1 MALRGAHG
9 WVSPVFRAWRLLLGA
24 TIVAVLF
31 SQSAALAQPKPRF
44 PRFPIVGTPDRA
56 PVDLKRDWDML
67 KGRVTPEQTTNLT
80 NSPADELGPQWSGDD
95 RFIYFYSNR
104 VSATNGARGN
114 NFRIYVM
121 RPDGTDIRQVTTED
135 GDQIEPALSLNQN
148 RLAYVARASAAAPY
162 HLFVRNLTTGAVLSL
177 TRERTDL
184 PFTEVRQ
191 PTWSP
196 SGLEVAFAGKVGNF
210 YHIFVINVD
219 TGAIRQI
226 TAGNCNDLEPAW
238 SPDGNLI
245 AFTSDRTD
253 AAGTGSKPTT
263 DIWTVTAYARDP
275 ASAVVRRVTDFAPGG
290 VSSTNKQ
297 PSWSLRE
304 LPRFITGVNRPLLWL
319 AFASNRQ
326 DTNNDGT
333 PDAVGSTFDIYFLDA
348 TVLPDGSGLQTVE
361 PTAQVYR
368 IDARDDAY
376 AFNEEMPTWSQ
387 FTTALKLAHVSNRT
401 GNWDIFSTSI
411 VDVNAPELLK
421 ADVNENEIVEVIPR
435 VSLPGST
442 VRFRVRARDLESG
455 VAGVY
460 LQIKDPDSR
469 YQDAQGIE
477 HKIFLNAGPIPVGG
491 SGIIA
496 TIVPWEID
504 CQPIDPATNTYV
516 TLSNTLPGRPTM
528 IASRF
533 LGYPPE
539 MYEPGTDDFAA
550 FSGSQNPPKSH
561 WLRLYDDGP
570 ASQGGNEPEGE
581 VAGDGIYTNVWAT
594 PANNPSDWYLD
605 VIIYDR
611 AVNPFRPTQQSNW
624 KIYDNVWGFS
634 TRPFSAASKVL
645 FVSDYTLGQ
654 KFFQGRFGINF
665 ALDNVF
671 FTYWGAES
679 WLTGIDIDY
688 LPSSGFY
695 LSSATDTQPKPVAD
709 TWNALG
715 PGSYG
720 TRQPNGLPWP
730 NLAPWSVDPRIT
742 DSQDYDIWRILCRGP
757 VPQSVYLAY
766 LPRREQQPSPT
777 NPRTATQTVTVADR
791 CIIWAAPYAGDV
803 WAGNGTITDLNTQ
816 RDLTNFVAQGGRLY
830 VTGQDIGWALTL
842 NGTQPNAFYS
852 NISKA
857 QFINDQP
864 PSLNPLDRNT
874 LTGGNTL
881 ANPFSYTTWDR
892 HNYYRLSGSQLEY
905 SPPIAGGFQ
914 LQPGPDVNNL
924 YFNDGCP
931 NQRYVDGINPVSP
944 ARAELTFEDGVQG
957 LIYWFDAATSA
968 KVVFASFGHEGLN
981 RQYYV
986 DNNIAYGLNVPQKLM
1001 HNIICWLRTGTIV
1014 GTVRDVDG
1022 GAPIEGALVRAIFGG
1037 GNERTTGPQIGTA
1050 FTRRDGTYNIGGLD
1064 ASVYEVVAAFPGY
1077 TAQKVTLA
1085 GVHGGDFGETSFL
1098 LTKAEPGVLKGRVT
1112 YPDGTTPIQGAL
1124 VTATEVITGQQFTAV
1139 SDAQGNYVIPRLPTS
1154 RVEDG
1159 GGYDVTATKAG
1170 FSPDQPPQPVR
1181 VSIPPATEVT
1191 QDFRLK
1197 PAPGNVT
1204 GTVTRSDTGE
1214 PIANALVTVRSG
1226 STTVASATTD
1236 ENGQYTITGVDGGTY
1251 QATASAAG
1259 FSPQTKTITVVSN
1272 QTITEN
1278 FQLDPV
1284 PPGSV
1289 SGLVIRQG
1297 DQQPEEGVEVEVVSS
1312 NKTYT
1317 TVTGPVQTRD
1327 GYSFNWR
1334 IDGVDAGEYTV
1345 RVRKSGFTPVP
1356 ESRQITVQ
1364 SETET
1369 TGVNFTLKPLHTFS
1383 AGLSLISVPF
1393 DYPTQDPADVLNVP
1407 MGDRPNFRLFRW
1419 SLGRYVQYPTP
1430 PADRVLLGRGFFLNA
1445 PRPLIITQE
1454 GDSADTTVPYRI
1466 QLDPGWNMIGV
1477 PFNFPLRWLDMR
1489 VEDGANVLSVQEAIA
1504 SQAIRNGLWTYVSGQ
1519 YVLATELQPWLGYW
1533 IRANRAV
1540 TLLIDPAQR
1549 SRSALTR
1556 SAEPVQTDGWLVQI
1570 VASAGKVMD
1579 ASNYFGV
1586 ASRAADGYDAQFDV
1600 ERPPFIDGQP
1610 TVQVAF
1616 EHPEWGA
1623 YAGQYAVDV
1632 RSRAVGQVWRF
1643 TVTTN
1648 VSNSEVTLRFPNVA
1662 RVPRGLNLY
1671 LVDEVTGQRRS
1682 LRTLAA
1688 YTFRSGDGI
1697 TTRSFRI
1704 EVSNE
1709 HGTSLRISNVSL
1721 AGRGSTRT
1729 ISFSLSAEASVS
1741 VVVLRNGQP
1750 VRELLAQSTRAAGI
1764 NTVTWDGRDR
1774 SGVSLPAGAYTVE
1787 IRATGTDGQVARSV
1801 VPVVLTR

>member
-1 MALRGAHG
+1 MALRGANG
-9 WVSPVFRAWRLLLGA
+9 RVSPVMRAWVFILGA
-24 TIVAVLF
+24 TIAAVLC
-31 SQSAALAQPKPRF
+31 SQPTALAQSKPRV
-44 PRFPIVGTPDRA
+44 PRFPIVNSPDRA

-67 KGRVTPEQTTNLT
+67 KGRGTPEQTTNLT

-326 DTNNDGT
+326 DTNDDGT
-333 PDAVGSTFDIYFLDA
+333 PDAVGSTFDIYFMDA

-361 PTAQVYR
+361 PTAQVYH
-368 IDARDDAY
+368 IDARDPTY
-376 AFNEEMPTWSQ
+376 STNEEMPTWSQ

-421 ADVNENEIVEVIPR
+421 ADVNENEIVEVVPR
-435 VSLPGST
+435 VSLPGTT

-455 VAGVY
+455 VAAVY

-469 YQDAQGIE
+469 FQDAQGIE
-477 HKIFLNAGPIPVGG
+477 HKLYFNRGLEYVEPSILV
-491 SGIIA
+491 
-496 TIVPWEID
+496 TILPWEFD
-504 CQPIDPATNTYV
+504 CQPIDPATNQYV
-516 TLSNTLPGRPTM
+516 PITGVLPGRPTM
-528 IASRF
+528 LARRF
-533 LGYPPE
+533 GYPPQ
-539 MYEPGTDDFAA
+539 MYEPGFDDFPA
-550 FSGSQNPPKSH
+550 FSGVARPPKSH

-594 PANNPSDWYLD
+594 PADNPSDWYLD

-634 TRPFSAASKVL
+634 TRPFSATSKVL

-654 KFFQGRFGINF
+654 KFFQGRFGVNF

-671 FTYWGAES
+671 FTYWGTES
-679 WLTGIDIDY
+679 WLTGMDINY
-688 LPSSGFY
+688 LPWTGEAYSSPD
-695 LSSATDTQPKPVAD
+695 DTTPGSVAD

-720 TRQPNGLPWP
+720 TRQANGLPWP
-730 NLAPWSVDPRIT
+730 NILFFDPTIT
-742 DSQDYDIWRILCRGP
+742 DSQNYDIWRILCRGP

-842 NGTQPNAFYS
+842 NGTQPSAFLT
-852 NISKA
+852 NILKA
-857 QFINDQP
+857 QYLNDEH
-864 PSLNPLDRNT
+864 PSLLFYNRND
-874 LTGGNTL
+874 LSGGNTL
-881 ANPFSYTTWDR
+881 ANPFTHGTWDEHVYYELRQNDVVYNPPWAQNPR
-892 HNYYRLSGSQLEY
+892 H
-905 SPPIAGGFQ
+905 
-914 LQPGPDVNNL
+914 LQPGPDPNN
-924 YFNDGCP
+924 FRFHDGCP
-931 NQRYVDGINPVSP
+931 NQRYVDGVNPIAP
-944 ARAELTFEDGVQG
+944 ARTEITFEDGVQG
-957 LIYWFDAATSA
+957 LIYWFEASTGS

-981 RQYYV
+981 RHYYMLGE
-986 DNNIAYGLNVPQKLM
+986 NAYGRNVSQALM

-1159 GGYDVTATKAG
+1159 GGYDVTATKEG

-1197 PAPGNVT
+1197 PAPGNIT

-1214 PIANALVTVRSG
+1214 PIANARVTVRTG
-1226 STTVASATTD
+1226 TTPEPSATTD

-1312 NKTYT
+1312 NRTYRT
-1317 TVTGPVQTRD
+1317 TTGPAQTEN
-1327 GYSFNWR
+1327 GYTFNWR
-1334 IDGVDAGEYTV
+1334 ITGVDAGEYTV

-1393 DYPTQDPADVLNVP
+1393 DYPGQDAADVLNVP

-1533 IRANRAV
+1533 VRANRAV

-1556 SAEPVQTDGWLVQI
+1556 SAEPVKTDGWLVQI
-1570 VASAGKVMD
+1570 VASAGNVMD

-1586 ASRAADGYDAQFDV
+1586 ASRASDGYDALFDV
-1600 ERPPFIDGQP
+1600 ERPPLVDGHP
-1610 TVQVAF
+1610 MVQVAF

-1648 VSNSEVTLRFPNVA
+1648 VANSDVTLRFPNVA

-1671 LVDEVTGQRRS
+1671 LVDETTGQRRS

-1688 YTFRSGDGI
+1688 YTFRSGEGM

-1704 EVSNE
+1704 EVANE
-1709 HGTSLRISNVSL
+1709 QRTSLRISNVSL
-1721 AGRGSTRT
+1721 TGRGHART

-1750 VRELLAQSTRAAGI
+1750 VRELLMQSTRAAGI

-1774 SGVSLPAGAYTVE
+1774 NGVSLPAGAYTVE
-1787 IRATGTDGQVARSV
+1787 IRAAGTDGQVARSV

>member
-1 MALRGAHG
+1 MALRGANG
-9 WVSPVFRAWRLLLGA
+9 RVSPVLRAWRLLLGA

-67 KGRVTPEQTTNLT
+67 KGRGAPEQTTNLT
-80 NSPADELGPQWSGDD
+80 NSPADELGPIWSGDD

-114 NFRIYVM
+114 NFHVYVM
-121 RPDGTDIRQVTTED
+121 RPDGTDIRQITTED
-135 GDQIEPALSLNQN
+135 GDQIEPALSFNQN

-196 SGLEVAFAGKVGNF
+196 SGLEVAFAGKVGNV

-219 TGAIRQI
+219 AGVIRQV
-226 TAGNCNDLEPAW
+226 TTGNCNDMEPAW

-245 AFTSDRTD
+245 AFTSNRAD
-253 AAGTGSKPTT
+253 AAGTSAKSTT
-263 DIWTVTAYARDP
+263 DIWTVTPYALDP
-275 ASAVVRRVTDFAPGG
+275 SAAVVRRVTNFSANG
-290 VSSTNKQ
+290 VESSNKQ
-297 PSWSLRE
+297 ATWSLRE
-304 LPRFITGVNRPLLWL
+304 LPRFITGANRPLLWL

-326 DTNNDGT
+326 DTNADGT
-333 PDAVGSTFDIYFLDA
+333 PDAVGSTFDIYFMDA

-361 PTAQVYR
+361 PTAQVYH
-368 IDARDDAY
+368 IDARDATYSTD
-376 AFNEEMPTWSQ
+376 EEMPTWSQ

-421 ADVNENEIVEVIPR
+421 ADANTNEIVQVTPR
-435 VSLPGST
+435 VSLPGTT
-442 VRFRVRARDLESG
+442 VRIRAKVRDLESG
-455 VAGVY
+455 VAAVY
-460 LQIKDPDSR
+460 AQIKDPDSK

-477 HKIFLNAGPIPVGG
+477 HKIYFNAGPTTAEG
-491 SGIIA
+491 SSIIL
-496 TIVPWEID
+496 TLVPYEFD

-516 TLSNTLPGRPTM
+516 TLTGTMPGRPTM
-528 IASRF
+528 MPSRF
-533 LGYPPE
+533 SGYPRE
-539 MYEPGTDDFAA
+539 MYEPGSDDFSA
-550 FSGSQNPPKSH
+550 FSGAAHPPKSH

-570 ASQGGNEPEGE
+570 ASQGGHEPEGE
-581 VAGDGIYTNVWAT
+581 VAGDGIYTNTWTT
-594 PANNPSDWYLD
+594 PADNPSDWYMD
-605 VIIYDR
+605 IIAYDR

-634 TRPFSAASKVL
+634 TKPFSASSKVL

-654 KFFQGRFGINF
+654 KFFQGRFDINF

-671 FTYWGAES
+671 FTYWGTES
-679 WLTGIDIDY
+679 WLTDIDINY
-688 LPSSGFY
+688 LPSAGSY
-695 LSSATDTQPKPVAD
+695 LSSNTDTEPKPVAD
-709 TWNALG
+709 TWNTLG
-715 PGSYG
+715 VGSYG
-720 TRQPNGLPWP
+720 TRQPSGARWP
-730 NLAPWSVDPRIT
+730 NLAFWSSDPLVT
-742 DSQDYDIWRILCRGP
+742 DSQNYDIWRVLCRGP
-757 VPQSVYLAY
+757 IPQSVYQAY
-766 LPRREQQPSPT
+766 LPRREQQPSPS
-777 NPRTATQTVTVADR
+777 NPRGATQTVLVADR

-803 WAGNGTITDLNTQ
+803 WAGSGTITDLNTQ
-816 RDLTNFVAQGGRLY
+816 RDLTNFVAQGGRLFIF
-830 VTGQDIGWALTL
+830 GEDIGWALTL
-842 NGTQPNAFYS
+842 NGTQANAFYATVL
-852 NISKA
+852 KA
-857 QFINDQP
+857 QFINDEH
-864 PSLNPLDRNT
+864 PSLDPLNRNDLSGT
-874 LTGGNTL
+874 DDL
-881 ANPFSYTTWDR
+881 AHPFAHTTWNE
-892 HNYYRLSGSQLEY
+892 HSYYEITSNGLVYDPPWRGS
-905 SPPIAGGFQ
+905 PRR
-914 LQPGPDVNNL
+914 LQPGPDINNL
-924 YFNDGCP
+924 YFNDGAP
-931 NQRYVDGINPVSP
+931 NQRYVDAINPIAP
-944 ARAELTFEDGVQG
+944 ARTELSFEDGTQG
-957 LIYWFDAATSA
+957 LIYWFDAGTGG
-968 KVVFASFGHEGLN
+968 KVIYGSFGLEGLN
-981 RQYYV
+981 RHYYTFENV
-986 DNNIAYGLNVPQKLM
+986 AYGRNVRGKLV

-1014 GTVRDVDG
+1014 GTVRDVEG
-1022 GAPIEGALVRAIFGG
+1022 GAPIEGALVRAIFRG

-1050 FTRRDGTYNIGGLD
+1050 LTRKDGTYSIGGLD
-1064 ASVYEVVAAFPGY
+1064 PSVYEVEAQAPGY

-1085 GVHGGDFGETSFL
+1085 GMHGGDYGTTSFL
-1098 LTKAEPGVLKGRVT
+1098 LTKAQPGILKGKVT
-1112 YPDGTTPIQGAL
+1112 YPDGVTPIQGAL
-1124 VTATEVITGQQFTAV
+1124 VTAKDVINGQEFTAL

-1154 RVEDG
+1154 D
-1159 GGYDVTATKAG
+1159 YDVTATKEG

-1197 PAPGNVT
+1197 PAPGNIT

-1214 PIANALVTVRSG
+1214 PIANARVTVRTG
-1226 STTVASATTD
+1226 TTPEPSATTD

-1312 NKTYT
+1312 NKTYRT
-1317 TVTGPVQTRD
+1317 TTGPAQTEN
-1327 GYSFNWR
+1327 GYTFNWR
-1334 IDGVDAGEYTV
+1334 ITGVDAGEYTV

-1407 MGDRPNFRLFRW
+1407 VADRPNFKLFAW
-1419 SLGRYVQYPTP
+1419 SLGRYVLYPSV
-1430 PADRVLLGRGFFLNA
+1430 PADRVRLGRAFFLNV
-1445 PRPLIITQE
+1445 PRPLVITQE
-1454 GDSADTTVPYRI
+1454 GASADTGVPFEI
-1466 QLDPGWNMIGV
+1466 QLAPGWNLIGV
-1477 PFNFPLRWLDMR
+1477 PYNFPLRWLDMKVR
-1489 VEDGANVLSVQEAIA
+1489 DGANVVSVQEAIA
-1504 SQAIRNGLWTYVSGQ
+1504 GQAIRNGLWTYVSGQ
-1519 YVLATELQPWLGYW
+1519 YVLATELQPWMGYW
-1533 IRANRAV
+1533 VRANRAV
-1540 TLLIDPAQR
+1540 TLLIDPAGR

-1570 VASAGKVMD
+1570 VASAGSLMD

-1610 TVQVAF
+1610 MVQVAF

-1643 TVTTN
+1643 TVTTS
-1648 VSNSEVTLRFPNVA
+1648 VANSDVTLRFPNVA

-1671 LVDEVTGQRRS
+1671 LVDETTGQRRS

-1688 YTFRSGDGI
+1688 YTFRSGEGV

-1704 EVSNE
+1704 EVANE
-1709 HGTSLRISNVSL
+1709 QRASLRISNVSL
-1721 AGRGSTRT
+1721 TGRGSART

-1750 VRELLAQSTRAAGI
+1750 VRELLTQSTRAAGI

-1774 SGVSLPAGAYTVE
+1774 NGVSLPAGAYTVE
-1787 IRATGTDGQVARSV
+1787 IRATGTDGQVARSM

>member
-1 MALRGAHG
+1 MALRGANG
-9 WVSPVFRAWRLLLGA
+9 RVSPIGRFWMLLLGM
-24 TIVAVLF
+24 TIAAVLTTPLMAWA
-31 SQSAALAQPKPRF
+31 QSKPRF
-44 PRFPIVGTPDRA
+44 PRFPIVGSPDRA
-56 PVDLKRDWDML
+56 PVDLQRDWEML
-67 KGRVTPEQTTNLT
+67 KGRSAPEQTTNLT
-80 NSPADELGPQWSGDD
+80 NSAADELGPVWSGDD

-104 VSATNGARGN
+104 VSATNGARGT

-121 RPDGTDIRQVTTED
+121 RPDGTDIRQITTES

-196 SGLEVAFAGKVGNF
+196 SGVEVAFAGKVGNF

-219 TGAIRQI
+219 TGVIRQV
-226 TAGNCNDLEPAW
+226 TAGNCNDTEPAW
-238 SPDGNLI
+238 SPDGSLI

-253 AAGTGSKPTT
+253 AAGTGAKSTT

-275 ASAVVRRVTDFAPGG
+275 SSAVVRRVTDFVPGG
-290 VSSTNKQ
+290 VSSSNKQ

-304 LPRFITGVNRPLLWL
+304 LPRFITGADRPILWL

-333 PDAVGSTFDIYFLDA
+333 PDAVGSTFDIYFMDA
-348 TVLPDGSGLQTVE
+348 TILPDGSGLQTVE
-361 PTAQVYR
+361 PTAQIYR
-368 IDARDDAY
+368 IDARDPAY
-376 AFNEEMPTWSQ
+376 STNEEMPTWSQ

-401 GNWDIFSTSI
+401 GNWDIFATSI

-435 VSLPGST
+435 VSLPGTT

-455 VAGVY
+455 VAAVY

-491 SGIIA
+491 QGIIA

-533 LGYPPE
+533 LGYPPQ
-539 MYEPGTDDFAA
+539 MYEPGTDDFPA

-581 VAGDGIYTNVWAT
+581 VAGDGIYTNVWTT
-594 PANNPSDWYLD
+594 PADNPSDWYLD

-634 TRPFSAASKVL
+634 TRPFSASSKVL

-679 WLTGIDIDY
+679 WLTGIDINY
-688 LPSSGFY
+688 LPWSGFY
-695 LSSATDTQPKPVAD
+695 LTSNTDTEPKPVRD

-720 TRQPNGLPWP
+720 TRQPNGLPYP
-730 NLAPWSVDPRIT
+730 NLAFWSADPRIS

-777 NPRTATQTVTVADR
+777 NPRTATQTVTVAER

-842 NGTQPNAFYS
+842 NGTQPSAFYT
-852 NISKA
+852 NVIKA
-857 QFINDQP
+857 RYIDDQH
-864 PSLNPLDRNT
+864 PSLDPLNRNT

-881 ANPFSYTTWDR
+881 ANPFAWTTWNE
-892 HNYYRLSGSQLEY
+892 HSYYQVTSTGLQY
-905 SPPIAGGFQ
+905 YPPILAGFQ
-914 LQPGPDVNNL
+914 LQPGPDVNNP

-931 NQRYVDGINPVSP
+931 NQRYVDGINPISP
-944 ARAELTFEDGVQG
+944 ARTELTFEDGVQG
-957 LIYWFDAATSA
+957 LIYWFDAATSG

-981 RQYYV
+981 RQYYFL
-986 DNNIAYGLNVPQKLM
+986 DNVAYGHNVPQKLM

-1014 GTVRDVDG
+1014 GTVRDVEG
-1022 GAPIEGALVRAIFGG
+1022 GAPIEGALVRAIFSG

-1098 LTKAEPGVLKGRVT
+1098 LTKAEPGVLRGKIT

-1159 GGYDVTATKAG
+1159 GGYDVTATKEG

-1181 VSIPPATEVT
+1181 LSIPPATEVT

-1197 PAPGNVT
+1197 PAPGSVT

-1214 PIANALVTVRSG
+1214 PIPNARVRIN
-1226 STTVASATTD
+1226 STPPAEAVTD
-1236 ENGQYTITGVDGGTY
+1236 ENGRYTITNVDGGTY

-1259 FSPQTKTITVVSN
+1259 FSSQTKTITVVSS
-1272 QTITEN
+1272 QTITED

-1297 DQQPEEGVEVEVVSS
+1297 DQQPEEGVEVELVSS

-1317 TVTGPVQTRD
+1317 TLTGPVQTQD
-1327 GYSFNWR
+1327 GYTFNWR
-1334 IDGVDAGEYTV
+1334 ITGVDAGEYTV
-1345 RVRKSGFTPVP
+1345 HVRKRGFTPVP
-1356 ESRQITVQ
+1356 ESRRITVQ

-1369 TGVNFTLKPLHTFS
+1369 RGVNFSLRPLHTFS

-1407 MGDRPNFRLFRW
+1407 VAERPDFRLFGW
-1419 SLGRYVQYPTP
+1419 SQGRYVRYPNP
-1430 PADRVLLGRGFFLNA
+1430 PADRVMLGRGFFLNA
-1445 PRPLIITQE
+1445 PRPLVITQE
-1454 GDSADTTVPYRI
+1454 GDPADTSVPYRI
-1466 QLDPGWNMIGV
+1466 QLAPGWNLIGV

-1489 VEDGANVLSVQEAIA
+1489 VQDGANVLSVQEAIA

-1519 YVLATELQPWLGYW
+1519 YVLSTELRPWTGYW
-1533 IRANRAV
+1533 VRANRAV
-1540 TLLIDPAQR
+1540 TLLIDPAGR
-1549 SRSALTR
+1549 SRSAVTR
-1556 SAEPVQTDGWLVQI
+1556 SPEPVKTDGWLVQI
-1570 VASAGKVMD
+1570 VANVGSVMD

-1586 ASRAADGYDAQFDV
+1586 ASRAADGYDALFDV
-1600 ERPPFIDGQP
+1600 ERPPFVDGQP
-1610 TVQVAF
+1610 MVQVAF

-1648 VSNSEVTLRFPNVA
+1648 VANSDVTLRFPNVA

-1688 YTFRSGDGI
+1688 YTFRSGDGM

-1709 HGTSLRISNVSL
+1709 QRTSLRISNVSL
-1721 AGRGSTRT
+1721 TARGSART
-1729 ISFSLSAEASVS
+1729 ISFLLSAEASVS

-1774 SGVSLPAGAYTVE
+1774 NGVSLPAGAYTVE

-1801 VPVVLTR
+1801 IPVVLTR